1 MQKRNAIVLLIIL
14 GLTGIWMTAL
24 HMVVFPVMGVLGLSG
39 IGMIAVILMAL
50 NRRWLL
56 PDSPPLTREALNR
69 SILVAAGMGTL
80 LSLLFGALGA

>member
-1 MQKRNAIVLLIIL
+1 MQKRNAVALLVIL

-24 HMVVFPVMGVLGLSG
+24 HMVVFPDVGILGISG

-56 PDSPPLTREALNR
+56 PDSPPLSRDALNR
-69 SILVAAGMGTL
+69 SILIAVGMGTF
-80 LSLLFGALGA
+80 LSLVFGALGA